1 MRRGFG
7 SLAVVV
13 AALAAPA
20 AAQDPA
26 DARFWPLRD
35 INFPVPVDQLL
46 AANPK
51 PVKLRFHVAPNR
63 GEWRQVAE
71 RAVDDL
77 DVIDREKNRKGFKY
91 TSPADGEYDFAL
103 QLVFADGGT
112 QPRTGELSAQHRVVF
127 DTRPPS
133 VRVATVGTSG
143 IEWAVEDENL
153 KPEGVTVEVR
163 WQGESTWTPVT
174 PRAFRARD
182 SYTWNGLNPRSPLEV
197 RVVGFDRAN
206 LSAASRVIT
215 LPTTGGGTG
224 LGADPVGRPGF
235 GNANDFSPPEKSY
248 SSSKTLTINSKLTK
262 VTRSGVRAAHL
273 WMNDK
278 TGWKKVKSVDALTIT
293 ATTPDPAV
301 PIEYTVA
308 KDGLYGFIVIP
319 ENGAGNKDAD
329 PRPDAPAQFLIEVDT
344 ETPYIKILA
353 ARVVGAGVRGPK
365 VEIEWEARDNNLWPE
380 PITLE
385 YAENRAAA
393 DWKPIHPDR
402 PRIAN
407 TGRFVWEVEDKNLWK
422 LSIRARA
429 LDMAALEGQH
439 VFEKEVV
446 IDLDVPKATIDRVKP
461 SGGSPTPHQAERPP
475 EPQASRTPDPMPLV
489 SSPPTPP
496 APVGTPTSRP
506 ANPPEGAPIPSP
518 AVPESKP
525 GDAPVGIP
533 KLPEPPKKD
542 PK

>member
-1 MRRGFG
+1 MRRGIG
-7 SLAVVV
+7 SLAAVV
-13 AALAAPA
+13 ALLAEPAPA
-20 AAQDPA
+20 QDAA
-26 DARFWPLRD
+26 DAVYWPLRD
-35 INFPVPVDQLL
+35 INFPVPVDKLL
-46 AANPK
+46 ATSPK
-51 PVKLRFHVAPNR
+51 PVKLRFYVAPNR

-71 RAVDDL
+71 RTVDDL

-112 QPRTGELSAQHRVVF
+112 QPRTGELAVQHRVVF

-133 VRVATVGTSG
+133 VRVATVGTGG

-153 KPEGVTVEVR
+153 KPGGVSVEVR
-163 WQGESTWTPVT
+163 WQGESRWTRVT
-174 PRAFRARD
+174 PREFRARD
-182 SYTWNGLNPRSPLEV
+182 SYTWNGLTPRDPLEV
-197 RVVGFDRAN
+197 RIVAVDRGG
-206 LSAASRVIT
+206 LDGVSRIVT
-215 LPTTGGGTG
+215 LPTSGGGSG

-235 GNANDFSPPEKSY
+235 SNTNDFAAPEKSY

-278 TGWKKVKSVDALTIT
+278 AGWKKVKSVDALTIT
-293 ATTPDPAV
+293 PNTPDPAV
-301 PIEYTVA
+301 RIEYTVA

-344 ETPYIKILA
+344 EKPYVKVLA

-365 VEIEWEARDNNLWPE
+365 VEIEWEAKDNNLWPE
-380 PITLE
+380 PIVLE

-393 DWKPIHPDR
+393 DWKSVHPDR
-402 PRIAN
+402 PRLPN

-422 LSIRARA
+422 VTVRARA
-429 LDMAALEGQH
+429 LDMASLEGQD
-439 VFEKEVV
+439 VYGKEIV
-446 IDLDVPKATIDRVKP
+446 IDLEVPKATIDKVQG
-461 SGGSPTPHQAERPP
+461 SGGTPPYQAERPADPPVERKP
-475 EPQASRTPDPMPLV
+475 EPVPLPEATPASRPV
-489 SSPPTPP
+489 SASP
-496 APVGTPTSRP
+496 
-506 ANPPEGAPIPSP
+506 PIPSP
-518 AVPESKP
+518 GLPDTKP
-525 GDAPVGIP
+525 ASPPVGIP
-533 KLPEPPKKD
+533 TLPEMSKKD